1 MKDRRMDDVLVSS
14 FFFLPLIFDICVV
27 QGAAGAQEKEEEEG
41 QEGQEK
47 GRKEGRKEEV
57 MVLEK
62 KWARGTA
69 GKPGGMKNR
78 RMDDVLESSF
88 FSPLF

>member
-1 MKDRRMDDVLVSS
+1 MSSDHPFFPPFFETCVLQG
-14 FFFLPLIFDICVV
+14 V

-41 QEGQEK
+41 QEGEK
-47 GRKEGRKEEV
+47 EGRKEGRKEEV

-69 GKPGGMKNR
+69 GKGLG
-78 RMDDVLESSF
+78 E
-88 FSPLF
+88 